1 MIAYADF
8 KIESLAYFSKKMPN
22 HVRWVLQQIKSR
34 IERLNALFR
43 PVMHY
48 NCSAHHEGTNM
59 TEEASNISSDTAAY
73 PWSKNEM
80 FLFRAALAFAMRDYT
95 NGEEFGVSDI
105 HPCDETERV
114 SFWFVV
120 TRPNTTDL
128 VDKGTVEMAIKKSR
142 NRINGAFL
150 LTDQTLEFD
159 GIYPTLAAPVSPAT
173 PPWLIVF
180 GVVMGA
186 VSVGIIALLVY
197 PLVQRKLKKNKDAD
211 DEDSDEETGVK
222 TAEIGANDGI
232 YNSMFSDDERF
243 TQM

>member
-1 MIAYADF
+1 MLEKILLLLSLSFSVAEELCKPGVGEAY
-8 KIESLAYFSKKMPN
+8 KVRFS
-22 HVRWVLQQIKSR
+22 IKT
-34 IERLNALFR
+34 AL
-43 PVMHY
+43 
-48 NCSAHHEGTNM
+48 G
-59 TEEASNISSDTAAY
+59 DQAY
-73 PWSKNEM
+73 PWNKNEM

-105 HPCDETERV
+105 HPCNETQRV

-120 TRPNTTDL
+120 TRPNTMDL

-159 GIYPTLAAPVSPAT
+159 GIYPTLTAPVSPDT

-222 TAEIGANDGI
+222 TAENGANDGI
-232 YNSMFSDDERF
+232 YNSTFSDDERF